1 MREKI
6 QLTVAKQPLLAK
18 KCKNK
23 IQGAFNCPDILENIY
38 NSTGVCFRNISFFL
52 LKQLII
58 YFRDSCHNYIKFH
71 QLKLILECH

>member
-6 QLTVAKQPLLAK
+6 QLTVAKQLLLA

-23 IQGAFNCPDILENIY
+23 IQGAFNWPDIFESIY
-38 NSTGVCFRNISFFL
+38 NSAEVCFQNIPFL
-52 LKQLII
+52 LKQLIT

-71 QLKLILECH
+71 QLKVILECH